1 MSKRD
6 EYIES
11 VKHQLDE
18 MNANMSVLEAKAQEA
33 RDDARG
39 KYREELSKLR
49 HQSKLA
55 IAKLDELK
63 SAGEDTWDGM
73 VAEMEKVRDA
83 FVHSFRYFKSQL

>member
-6 EYIES
+6 EYIET
-11 VKHQLDE
+11 VKQQLDE
-18 MNANMSVLEAKAQEA
+18 MNANMSLLEAKAKGA

-55 IAKLDELK
+55 KAKLDDLM

-73 VAEMEKVRDA
+73 VTEMEKVRDA
-83 FVHSFRYFKSQL
+83 FVRSFHYFRSQL